1 VNNILPGIAL
11 LISTVTAGIAVW
23 QWIKYKNLWFW
34 ASREVGRLNLNVWV
48 YRDTIR
54 DQKATI
60 RDQKAT
66 IRDQK
71 ATIDELRE
79 G

>member
-1 VNNILPGIAL
+1 VTLGIAL
-11 LISTVTAGIAVW
+11 LISIATAILAVW

-34 ASREVGRLNLNVWV
+34 ASREVGRLNLCVCV

-54 DQKATI
+54 FQKAI
-60 RDQKAT
+60 
-66 IRDQK
+66 
-71 ATIDELRE
+71 IDELRE